1 MMSKSGLPSYLQQ
14 YLEQWDESVDGT
26 YSKQIVESESR
37 RRFIKQ
43 LLLGSSAL
51 VFNEHVLANINQ
63 LTDERWIILS
73 SVHSHMFPASNNEP
87 DANSINATAY
97 LKSILE
103 WPGVDESDK
112 KFILD
117 GVGWL
122 NGLAEKQFNETFDR
136 LDTNTKEIVLRTVE
150 KSQAGENWLSLI
162 MLYLI
167 EALLTDPVYG
177 GNVNGQGWQWLEH
190 QPGFPA
196 PSAEKRYFNL

>member
-1 MMSKSGLPSYLQQ
+1 MNEREFINYLQQ
-14 YLEQWDESVDGT
+14 WDDSVDEE
-26 YSKQIVESESR
+26 YSKQLIESESR

-43 LLLGSSAL
+43 LLLGSAAMMFADS
-51 VFNEHVLANINQ
+51 VVANTNQ
-63 LTDERWIILS
+63 LTNERWEILS
-73 SVHSHMFPASNNEP
+73 EVHMHMLPVSENEP
-87 DANSINATAY
+87 DASSINATAY
-97 LKSILE
+97 LKSVLE
-103 WPGVDESDK
+103 WPGVGDSDK

-122 NGLAEKQFNETFDR
+122 NGLAEKQFNKSFDQ

-177 GNVNGQGWQWLEH
+177 GNVNGQGWQWLEY
-190 QPGFPA
+190 QSGFPT
-196 PSAEKRYFNL
+196 PSVEKRYFNL

>member
-1 MMSKSGLPSYLQQ
+1 MNKKELPKYLQQ
-14 YLEQWDESVDGT
+14 YLQQWNDSVDEE
-26 YSKQIVESESR
+26 YSNHATASESR
-37 RRFIKQ
+37 RRFLKQ
-43 LLLGSSAL
+43 MLLGSTAMMFADN
-51 VFNEHVLANINQ
+51 VVANKNQ
-63 LTDERWIILS
+63 LVNERWKTLS
-73 SVHSHMFPASNNEP
+73 AVHLHMLPASKNEP

-103 WPGVDESDK
+103 WPGVDDSDK

-122 NGLAEKQFNETFDR
+122 NGLSEKQFSKSFEQ
-136 LDTNTKEIVLRTVE
+136 LDVSTKEIVLRMVE

-167 EALLTDPVYG
+167 EALLTDPIYG

-190 QPGFPA
+190 QPGFPT
-196 PSAEKRYFNL
+196 PSVEKRYFNL

>member
-1 MMSKSGLPSYLQQ
+1 MNNNKLTKHLKQYLQ
-14 YLEQWDESVDGT
+14 QWDESVDEE
-26 YSKQIVESESR
+26 YYKQVIESESR

-43 LLLGSSAL
+43 LLVGSSAMMFADS
-51 VFNEHVLANINQ
+51 VVANKDQLAN
-63 LTDERWIILS
+63 DRWKILS
-73 SVHSHMFPASNNEP
+73 AVHMHMLPVSENEP
-87 DANSINATAY
+87 DASSINATAY

-103 WPGVDESDK
+103 WPGVDDSDK

-122 NGLAEKQFNETFDR
+122 NGLAEKQFNKAFDQ

-190 QPGFPA
+190 QPGFPT

>member
-1 MMSKSGLPSYLQQ
+1 MNNNKLTKHLKQYLQ
-14 YLEQWDESVDGT
+14 QWDESVDEE
-26 YSKQIVESESR
+26 YYKQVIESESR

-43 LLLGSSAL
+43 LLVGSSAMMFADS
-51 VFNEHVLANINQ
+51 VVANKDQLAN
-63 LTDERWIILS
+63 DRWKILS
-73 SVHSHMFPASNNEP
+73 AVHMHMLPVSENEP
-87 DANSINATAY
+87 DASSINATAY
-97 LKSILE
+97 LKSVLE
-103 WPGVDESDK
+103 WPGVNDSDK

-122 NGLAEKQFNETFDR
+122 NGLAEKQFNKTFDQ

-177 GNVNGQGWQWLEH
+177 GNANGQGWKWLEH
-190 QPGFPA
+190 HPGFPT
-196 PSAEKRYFNL
+196 PTVDKRYFNL

>member
-1 MMSKSGLPSYLQQ
+1 MNNNKLTKHLEHYLQQ
-14 YLEQWDESVDGT
+14 WNDSVDEE
-26 YSKQIVESESR
+26 YSKQIIESESR
-37 RRFIKQ
+37 RKFIKQ
-43 LLLGSSAL
+43 LLVGSTAMMFADS
-51 VFNEHVLANINQ
+51 VVANKNQ
-63 LTDERWIILS
+63 LTNERWKILS
-73 SVHSHMFPASNNEP
+73 AVHLHMLPAAENGP

-97 LKSILE
+97 LKSVLD
-103 WPGVDESDK
+103 WPGVDDSDK

-122 NGLAEKQFNETFDR
+122 NGLAEKQFNKTFDQ
-136 LDTNTKEIVLRTVE
+136 LDKNTKEIVLRTVE

-177 GNVNGQGWQWLEH
+177 GNVDGQGWHWLEH